1 MPMTLDQIKVW
12 GVARGIGHIAMSID
26 GGMIYTACRS
36 WGTFR
41 ETKNRPV
48 RICSKCRAALPKL
61 VSAQPSVNEAK
72 TVAQ

>member
-1 MPMTLDQIKVW
+1 MPITMDQIKVW
-12 GVARGIGHIAMSID
+12 GVAMGIGHVAMSID

-41 ETKNRPV
+41 ETTDRPK

-61 VSAQPSVNEAK
+61 VSAQTHVTEEK
-72 TVAQ
+72 G